1 MITVTILED
10 FFYGN
15 ILPCEYEQSAEVRK
29 KLSEMNITIDRLI
42 AAAQDENLKAAIEK
56 AFDKQSELIALCERD
71 TYLAGFKL
79 ASRLITAILAD

>member
-1 MITVTILED
+1 MVI
-10 FFYGN
+10 FYRASMSRAQR
-15 ILPCEYEQSAEVRK
+15 CEK

>member
-1 MITVTILED
+1 MTILED

-15 ILPCEYEQSAEVRK
+15 ILPCEYEQSTEARK

-56 AFDKQSELIALCERD
+56 AFDKQSELTALYERD

-79 ASRLITAILAD
+79 GIRMMAEVLR

>member
-1 MITVTILED
+1 MVI
-10 FFYGN
+10 FYRASMSRAQR
-15 ILPCEYEQSAEVRK
+15 CEKSCQR
-29 KLSEMNITIDRLI
+29 SEMNITIDRLI

>member
-15 ILPCEYEQSAEVRK
+15 ILPCEYEQSAEARK

-56 AFDKQSELIALCERD
+56 AFDKQSELTALYERD

-79 ASRLITAILAD
+79 GIRMMAEVLR